1 MTRDDDDDD
10 DDKKELAERSST
22 IQQYNIPT
30 ATTIGVGVV
39 VCGWDAAMAVVRIM
53 P

>member
-1 MTRDDDDDD
+1 MPRDHDD

-22 IQQYNIPT
+22 IQQYSIPA
-30 ATTIGVGVV
+30 ATTIRVGVV
-39 VCGWDAAMAVVRIM
+39 VCGWDTAMVVVRIL